1 MMKKETK
8 ILVVEFVFLFS
19 LHYSISFLLKGYV
32 FKDQLFN
39 SKIQLI
45 ETFIFSI
52 IMVFIFKGINHWRK
66 LWKK

>member
-19 LHYSISFLLKGYV
+19 LHYLISFLLKGYV

-45 ETFIFSI
+45 ETFIF
-52 IMVFIFKGINHWRK
+52 
-66 LWKK
+66 